1 MSASDEAKADHKR
14 RISAYLLEM
23 CSVVAGVI
31 RQETFD
37 MVRQVAMESTSIG
50 ETKIKCTSSTDKI
63 QAELAVSRQ
72 LLADMQLSLDS
83 FTKLKTPQSDL
94 RDQRVLECEEAWMP
108 SPRNIVFRKAT
119 QPVWFSAI
127 RRNLFYVKT

>member
-94 RDQRVLECEEAWMP
+94 RDQRVLECEEAWTFPHVENPFAAAPKSEP
-108 SPRNIVFRKAT
+108 SRCTSLK
-119 QPVWFSAI
+119 
-127 RRNLFYVKT
+127 LY